1 MANDTYA
8 NIFLNWLIR
17 MYGCLPDNYRLIG
30 FDNSPISSE
39 AVIPTSTIGQQIDK
53 IAEAAMELLVVQME
67 ERKKRKPVPLKEPI
81 HQVVTPVLI
90 SRDTTDYL

>member
-1 MANDTYA
+1 
-8 NIFLNWLIR
+8 